1 MPTRKPLFSIIV
13 PTYQRAELLKAAIDS
28 VLRQTIEDFE
38 CIVVDDGSDP
48 PAEPVGDRRVRLLRR
63 QQNGGQAPA
72 RNVGLNAARGRYV
85 TFLDD
90 DDVYTPDRL
99 AIALEGL
106 SRAPVAVCWTGHLD
120 EHSREGRIWEGNVY
134 DSILAGFPP
143 HLGASALRRDL
154 AVPFDER
161 FQPTEDAEWWLR
173 VASSANVATVPQIG
187 HLFRGH
193 WEDSRHRGGL
203 HDHLA
208 GNLALLKWHS
218 DYFVSHASAA
228 AFRWKRVGLM
238 ANDLGDYSLAR
249 AAFRRALRSRVELR
263 TAWHFMRSLRPS
275 VKISTVHISP

>member
-1 MPTRKPLFSIIV
+1 VTEGPLFSVIIS
-13 PTYQRAELLKAAIDS
+13 TYQRPRFLKEAIDS
-28 VLRQTIEDFE
+28 VLRQTIGHFE
-38 CIVVDDGSDP
+38 CIVVDDCSHP
-48 PAEPVGDRRVRLLRR
+48 PVELVSDRRIRLLRR
-63 QQNGGQAPA
+63 SENGGQAPA
-72 RNVGLNAARGRYV
+72 RNTGLQAARGRYV

-90 DDVYTPDRL
+90 DDLYTRDRL

-120 EHSREGRIWEGNVY
+120 EHSRQGRIWEGNVY

-143 HLGASALRRDL
+143 HLGATAIRRDL
-154 AVPFDER
+154 VVPFDER

-173 VASSANVATVPQIG
+173 VASSAVVATVPKIG

-193 WEDSRHRGGL
+193 WADSRHRGGL
-203 HDHLA
+203 KDHLA

-218 DYFVSHASAA
+218 DYFASHRRAA

-249 AAFRRALRSRVELR
+249 AAFRRSLRSRVEMR
-263 TAWHFMRSLRPS
+263 TAWHLMRSLRPS
-275 VKISTVHISP
+275 ERISAVHASP